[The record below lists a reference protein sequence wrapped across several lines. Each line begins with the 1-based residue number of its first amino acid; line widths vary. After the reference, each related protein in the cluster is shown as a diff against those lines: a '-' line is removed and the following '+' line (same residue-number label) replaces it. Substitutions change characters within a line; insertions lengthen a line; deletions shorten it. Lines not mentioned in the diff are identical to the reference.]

1 MGKMGGNKMKKN
13 WVKGLVGLVS
23 IAMLAACGADTNSAT
38 DSSAISGEESTS
50 DKLADIQERGKLI
63 IATTAD
69 YPPYEWHLVKDGKD
83 EIVGFDIDI
92 AKAIADELGVDLEVK
107 DMDFDGLIPALS
119 TGKVDLVIAGM
130 NPTPKREES
139 VDFTDIYIST
149 QDVVLIRE
157 EDAEKFTSPESL
169 SDAKWATQKSTIQED
184 FLKEEYADA
193 YLQSVGKWGTAIL
206 SLNTGK
212 VDAILMVETVA
223 NQYAKQN
230 DNLVIADFDIE
241 SEPNEAAIA
250 VQKGNEDFLE
260 TVNGILNELQESGAV
275 DQLILDNV
283 QLMEENT
290 TEE

>member
-23 IAMLAACGADTNSAT
+23 IAMLAACGADTNSGT